1 MSFCEYVIVTS
12 TVSKRRYQAI
22 KEEVIYIYIYIFCVL
37 CSLCFVYLVTSL
49 IQVENKIKKSPP
61 PAGERKYS
69 LKIARR

>member
-22 KEEVIYIYIYIFCVL
+22 KEEVIYIYIYIYIFCVL

-49 IQVENKIKKSPP
+49 IQVENKI
-61 PAGERKYS
+61 
-69 LKIARR
+69 